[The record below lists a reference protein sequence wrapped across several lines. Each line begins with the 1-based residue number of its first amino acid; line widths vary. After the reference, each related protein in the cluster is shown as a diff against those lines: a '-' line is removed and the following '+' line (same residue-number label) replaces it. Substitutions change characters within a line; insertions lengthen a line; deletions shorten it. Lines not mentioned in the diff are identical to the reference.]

1 MDWNVYVEIIFIAFV
16 GASLTNL
23 FDDTIQEG
31 MIFQFWGY
39 VVRDN
44 FWLKPF
50 GGCIIC
56 TCPWITLI
64 VSGIYMISPFLF
76 FPIALIAISNTILK
90 FIIR

>member
-31 MIFQFWGY
+31 MIFQFWGRI
-39 VVRDN
+39 VRDN
-44 FWLKPF
+44 FWLKPL